1 MDYQRILL
9 IGNATRDS
17 ETQISQKGDVS
28 YTTFTVG
35 VGDLKG
41 QSTFFPVVAF
51 GNLGEIAAKYIN
63 KGKQVLV
70 EGRIDVSENGRFS
83 VVADNIRL
91 GASAYRETQAEL
103 ISTE

>member
-17 ETQISQKGDVS
+17 ENQISQKGNLT

-35 VGDLKG
+35 VSDLKG
-41 QSTFFPVVAF
+41 HSTFFPVVAF

-70 EGRIDVSENGRFS
+70 EGRLDVSENGSFS

-91 GASAYRETQAEL
+91 GASADRETQSEL
-103 ISTE
+103 SATG